1 VGCAGVGIGQTR
13 APAEGAAASGDSGSG
28 GDDVI
33 HEIERPGLHGTSV
46 ANDSVLF
53 GGETGQ
59 AAQPTVA
66 RAFNLAGAGNS
77 AFDVSARNKLGDG
90 SGQHEIG
97 G

>member
-1 VGCAGVGIGQTR
+1 
-13 APAEGAAASGDSGSG
+13 
-28 GDDVI
+28 
-33 HEIERPGLHGTSV
+33 
-46 ANDSVLF
+46 VLF